1 MKVLVTGGAGFLGS
15 AISRR
20 LLERGDEVRA
30 FQRSA
35 APELEQAGAEI
46 VQGDI
51 SDAASVREA
60 ASGCELVVHTAAKA
74 GVWGPSE
81 AFDAANIEGTRN
93 VVDACRSNG
102 INRLVYTS
110 SPSAIF
116 SAGDEDNVDESA
128 PYPEH
133 FLADYPRTKAAAEK
147 IVMGANDAGLAT
159 VSLRPHLIWGP
170 GDPHLVPRIVDRA
183 RRGRLR
189 LLGKRKNLVDSTY
202 IDNAAEAHILAIDRI
217 QPGAACAGK
226 TYFISNAEPL
236 PMAELVNRIL
246 AAAGLPAEH
255 RTVPPGIAYAVGAT
269 LEVLYSLIGRTEE
282 PPVTRFVAKQLST
295 SHWYDLTAARRD
307 LGYEPSVSI
316 DEGMKRL
323 AEAFQNSEESTSMR

>member
-15 AISRR
+15 AIVRR

-35 APELEQAGAEI
+35 APELEHAGAEI
-46 VQGDI
+46 VQGNI
-51 SDAASVREA
+51 SDATAVNEA
-60 ASGCELVVHTAAKA
+60 AVDCDLIVHTAAKA

-81 AFDAANIEGTRN
+81 DYDAANIEGTRN
-93 VVDACRSNG
+93 VVEACRVHD

-110 SPSAIF
+110 SPSAVF
-116 SAGDEDNVDESA
+116 SSGDEDGVDETA
-128 PYPEH
+128 PYPAR

-147 IVMGANDAGLAT
+147 IVMGANDKDLAT

-170 GDPHLVPRIVDRA
+170 GDPHLVPRILDRA

-189 LLGKRKNLVDSTY
+189 LIGKRKNLVDSTY
-202 IDNAAEAHILAIDRI
+202 VDNAAEAHLLAIDRI

-226 TYFISNAEPL
+226 TYFISNAEPV

-246 AAAGLPAEH
+246 EAAGLPAEH
-255 RTVPPGIAYAVGAT
+255 RTVPSGVAYAAGAT
-269 LEVLYSLIGRTEE
+269 LEGIYRLIGRTEE

-307 LGYEPSVSI
+307 LGYEPVVSI
-316 DEGMKRL
+316 DEGMRRL
-323 AEAFQNSEESTSMR
+323 AGALQNS